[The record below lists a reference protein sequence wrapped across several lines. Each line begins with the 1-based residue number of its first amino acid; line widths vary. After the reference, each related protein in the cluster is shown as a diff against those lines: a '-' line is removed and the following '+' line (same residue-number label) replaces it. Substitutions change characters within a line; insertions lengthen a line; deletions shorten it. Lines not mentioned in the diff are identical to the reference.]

1 MSAMKTIRRATVAV
15 GLSAVLLAP
24 LAPAQAVSGP
34 DPPRNRAL
42 PPAHRTPLK
51 MREKRL
57 GRSLQIFSS
66 SFTFKAN
73 THRGD
78 NTPTLYMFYMLR

>member
-24 LAPAQAVSGP
+24 LAPAQAASRP
-34 DPPRNRAL
+34 APEPRPTLR
-42 PPAHRTPLK
+42 

-57 GRSLQIFSS
+57 GRSLQISSS
-66 SFTFKAN
+66 SFAFKAN
-73 THRGD
+73 TRCGD

>member
-1 MSAMKTIRRATVAV
+1 MSAMKIIRRATVAV

-34 DPPRNRAL
+34 DPEPR
-42 PPAHRTPLK
+42 PTSTAHLTPLK

-78 NTPTLYMFYMLR
+78 NTFALYMFYMLR

>member
-1 MSAMKTIRRATVAV
+1 MSAMKIIRRATVAV

-34 DPPRNRAL
+34 DPEPRPTSSPSYSPKDAGK
-42 PPAHRTPLK
+42 H
-51 MREKRL
+51 L
-57 GRSLQIFSS
+57 GRSLQISSS

-78 NTPTLYMFYMLR
+78 STPALYMFYMLR